1 MDRAEQLAAVRR
13 EFFEATG
20 RYVWQ
25 ENLGAGG
32 MGAVF
37 RALDTELGEPVAI
50 KVLLRRHGSGDDE
63 SLARF
68 KREISLSRSIRHP
81 NVARV
86 HDLGIAGGHF
96 FLTMEYVSGFTLAD
110 TLESAGRLTPAD
122 TVGYLR
128 QVALG
133 VGAAHQ
139 LGIVHRDL
147 KPHNVM
153 IDAQGAVAILDFG
166 LAYRGSLAPIT
177 GIETCIGTPRYMAPE
192 QACGEPIDARTDVYA
207 MGVMAFELLTGEVPF
222 SGATPWET
230 CRLQVV
236 EPVPA
241 HLLSEAEVPPA
252 LSALVLECLS
262 KSPAGRPASGH
273 ELEARLARLPLSPP
287 ARGREEDALP
297 PAPKTWTLP
306 REVVVADVSTQPVAG
321 VVGPQEGL
329 RELGPDDEAPGAVDV
344 TEVRGRARA
353 RRPVVLVADDDADF
367 LAFARLVLEAEGIDT
382 RTGTTGEEALHALHC
397 PGVDLALIDV
407 WMPSADGLDVLRIHR
422 AQNPDR
428 PVPVVLVSA
437 AVSRAQIAFAVR
449 LGALEVLS
457 KPLTPALLAE
467 TVRKHLRGLGHVIAD

>member
-1 MDRAEQLAAVRR
+1 MNRAEQLETVRR

-50 KVLLRRHGSGDDE
+50 KVLLRRQGSGDDE

-110 TLESAGRLTPAD
+110 TLESAGLISPAE

-133 VGAAHQ
+133 VGAAHE

-147 KPHNVM
+147 KPQNVM

-241 HLLSEAEVPPA
+241 HLLSEAEVPPPLA
-252 LSALVLECLS
+252 ALVLECLS
-262 KSPAGRPASGH
+262 KSPAGRPASGR
-273 ELEARLARLPLSPP
+273 ELEARLARLPLPLLV
-287 ARGREEDALP
+287 RGREEDALP
-297 PAPKTWTLP
+297 VAPKTWTLP
-306 REVVVADVSTQPVAG
+306 REDVVADVRTQPVAG
-321 VVGPQEGL
+321 VAGPLEGPREVGP
-329 RELGPDDEAPGAVDV
+329 DEAPEAVAD
-344 TEVRGRARA
+344 THVRGRARPQ
-353 RRPVVLVADDDADF
+353 RPVVLVADDDADF

-382 RTGTTGEEALHALHC
+382 RTATTGEEALHALHC
-397 PGVDLALIDV
+397 PGVDLALLDL

-422 AQNPDR
+422 SQNPEN

-457 KPLTPALLAE
+457 KPLTPAILAE